1 MVAPNPYEY
10 IDGSNPPS
18 GEGQFQYFTGTLKE
32 AIQSSLD
39 GDVGSP
45 FTNVKIGGSKDY
57 QTDNRLELINHDIY
71 GKTSGFVSLTMAS
84 GWQGLFYLKSENN
97 NFFEANAIDETIYTD
112 WLTGTDET
120 WAEHMVDVKESL
132 KDQWPS
138 IWVQDNAAVHDS
150 RTVFGLAPGDHMSF
164 DIDSQSS
171 SVGQAVVKIQGVDY
185 LNNAEIDN
193 ELYITTVWLR
203 YWNPDQVTEP
213 DTDPNVC
220 ALGQKLNQ
228 FGICVI
234 DQDYVPPDPDPD
246 PEPGVCPLGQ
256 KLNQFGICV
265 IDEDYVTPPPPT
277 ETPEDD
283 VSAFAMIM
291 LLVGIGL
298 IVSIALKV
306 RA

>member
-57 QTDNRLELINHDIY
+57 QTDQRIELTNHDVY
-71 GKTSGFVSLTMAS
+71 GKTSGFISLTMAS
-84 GWQGLFYLKSENN
+84 GWQGLFYLRSENN

-138 IWVQDNAAVHDS
+138 IWVQDNAGFSDS
-150 RTVFGLAPGDHMSF
+150 RTVFGLAPGDYMSF

-171 SVGQAVVKIQGVDY
+171 SVAQARVKIQGVDY

-213 DTDPNVC
+213 D
-220 ALGQKLNQ
+220 
-228 FGICVI
+228 
-234 DQDYVPPDPDPD
+234 PDPDPD

>member
-1 MVAPNPYEY
+1 LVAPNPYEY

-171 SVGQAVVKIQGVDY
+171 SVAQARVKIQGVDY

-213 DTDPNVC
+213 DPDQDPDPEPGVC
-220 ALGQKLNQ
+220 PLGQKLNQ

-246 PEPGVCPLGQ
+246 PE
-256 KLNQFGICV
+256 
-265 IDEDYVTPPPPT
+265 
-277 ETPEDD
+277 PEDD

>member
-18 GEGQFQYFTGTLKE
+18 GEGQFEYFTGTLKQ

-39 GDVGSP
+39 GDINSP

-112 WLTGTDET
+112 WYANTDQT

-132 KDQWPS
+132 KGQWPS

-150 RTVFGLAPGDHMSF
+150 RTVFGLAPGDYMSF

-171 SVGQAVVKIQGVDY
+171 SVAQARVKIQGVDY

-213 DTDPNVC
+213 D
-220 ALGQKLNQ
+220 
-228 FGICVI
+228 
-234 DQDYVPPDPDPD
+234 PDPDPD
-246 PEPGVCPLGQ
+246 PDPNVCPLGQ

-265 IDEDYVTPPPPT
+265 IDDDYVPPPPPT

-291 LLVGIGL
+291 VLVGIGL
-298 IVSIALKV
+298 IISIALKV